1 MAEAFLRLPLA
12 EQAEILNGLAPE
24 LGRAAVVLEKD
35 VWVCWVLQHLFQM
48 PGRLPMAFKGG
59 TSLSKV
65 FDAISRFSE
74 DVDVTLD
81 YRGFDTDIDPFDAN
95 TSKSQIKKL
104 GESLKGF
111 VRDHAHEVATPYF
124 TEQLREQFDPQHAR
138 VEVSDN
144 GEEFRIYY
152 PSALDQ
158 AAGYVGNSVLIEFG
172 GRNITEPNAEYQVRP
187 YIADRLPS
195 LDLPSATVTVL
206 SPARTFWEKV
216 TLIHVECHRPDLKAD
231 ANRQSRHWYDL
242 ALLADHDIGRQ
253 ALADRALLADVVK
266 HKKVFFGAGYAN
278 YDACQTGGIRLLP
291 DQRLLDAVASDLRA
305 MIDAGMFYGER
316 PSFEKIIGRLR
327 ALEHEIN
334 AGARLGASD

>member
-1 MAEAFLRLPLA
+1 MPEVFLRLPLP

-24 LGRAAVVLEKD
+24 LGRSAVVLEKD
-35 VWVCWVLQHLFQM
+35 VWVCWVLQQLFQM

-81 YRGFDTDIDPFDAN
+81 YRGFGTEIDPFDAR
-95 TSKSQIKKL
+95 TSKSQIRKL
-104 GESLKGF
+104 SDSLKGF
-111 VRDHAHEVATPYF
+111 VRDHAHSVAAPYF
-124 TEQLREQFDPQHAR
+124 TEQLRAQFEPEHAR

-144 GEEFRIYY
+144 GEELRIYY

-158 AAGYVGNSVLIEFG
+158 TPGYVGNSVLIEFG
-172 GRNITEPNAEYQVRP
+172 GRNITEPNAEHQVRP
-187 YIADRLPS
+187 YIADRLPA
-195 LDLPSATVTVL
+195 LDLPSALVTVL
-206 SPARTFWEKV
+206 SPARTFWEKA

-253 ALADRALLADVVK
+253 ALADRGLLADVVK
-266 HKKVFFGAGYAN
+266 HKKVFFNAGYAN
-278 YDACQTGGIRLLP
+278 YDACHTGGLRLLP
-291 DQRLLDAVASDLRA
+291 DQPLLEAVGNDLRA

-316 PSFEKIIGRLR
+316 PSFDKIVERLR
-327 ALEHEIN
+327 ALEREIN
-334 AGARLGASD
+334 AAAA

>member
-1 MAEAFLRLPLA
+1 MPEAFLRLPLP

-35 VWVCWVLQHLFQM
+35 VWVCWVLQQLFQM

-65 FDAISRFSE
+65 FDAINRFSE

-81 YRGFDTDIDPFDAN
+81 YRGFGSDIDPFDAK
-95 TSKSQIKKL
+95 TSKTQIKKL
-104 GESLKGF
+104 SDSLKGF
-111 VRDHAHEVATPYF
+111 VRDHAHGVAAPYF
-124 TEQLREQFDPQHAR
+124 TEQLRAQSESEHAR
-138 VEVSDN
+138 IEINEN
-144 GEEFRIYY
+144 GEELRIYY
-152 PSALDQ
+152 PSALDSTP
-158 AAGYVGNSVLIEFG
+158 GYVGNSVLIEIG
-172 GRNITEPNAEYQVRP
+172 GRNISEPNAEHNVRP
-187 YIADRLPS
+187 YIADRLPD
-195 LDLPSATVTVL
+195 LDMPSAMVTVL
-206 SPARTFWEKV
+206 SPARTFWEKA

-231 ANRQSRHWYDL
+231 AHRQSRHWYDL

-278 YDACQTGGIRLLP
+278 YDACHTGAMRLLP

-327 ALEHEIN
+327 ALESEIN
-334 AGARLGASD
+334 ATAS

>member
-1 MAEAFLRLPLA
+1 MADTFLRLPLR

-24 LGRAAVVLEKD
+24 LGRAAIVLEKD
-35 VWVCWVLQHLFQM
+35 VWVCWVLQQLFQM

-65 FDAISRFSE
+65 FDAINRFSE

-81 YRGFDTDIDPFDAN
+81 YRRFDSDIDPFDAR
-95 TSKSQIKKL
+95 TSKSQIRKL
-104 GESLKGF
+104 SDSLKGF
-111 VRDHAHEVATPYF
+111 VRDHAHGVAAPYF
-124 TEQLREQFDPQHAR
+124 AEQLHAQFEPEHAR

-144 GEEFRIYY
+144 GEELRIYY

-158 AAGYVGNSVLIEFG
+158 TPGYVGNSVLIEFG
-172 GRNITEPNAEYQVRP
+172 GRNITEPNAEHQVRP
-187 YIADRLPS
+187 YIADRLPG
-195 LDLPSATVTVL
+195 LDLPSALVTVL
-206 SPARTFWEKV
+206 SPARTFWEKA
-216 TLIHVECHRPDLKAD
+216 TLIHVECHRADLKAD

-266 HKKVFFGAGYAN
+266 HKKVFFSTGYAN
-278 YDACQTGGIRLLP
+278 YEACHTGGLRLLP
-291 DQRLLDAVASDLRA
+291 DQRLLEAVGNDLRA

-316 PSFEKIIGRLR
+316 PSFDRIVERLQ
-327 ALEHEIN
+327 ALEREIN
-334 AGARLGASD
+334 AAAA